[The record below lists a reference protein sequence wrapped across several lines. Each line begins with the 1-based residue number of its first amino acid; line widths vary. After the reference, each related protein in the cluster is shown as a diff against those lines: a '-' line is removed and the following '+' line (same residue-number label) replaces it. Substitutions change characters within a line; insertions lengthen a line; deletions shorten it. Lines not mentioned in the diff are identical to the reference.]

1 MTVSFE
7 SLGLSET
14 VLEGVRASGYKAP
27 TEIQERT
34 IPLALEGKDLIGLG
48 ETGSGKT
55 AAFGL
60 PILHRLHGEEAG
72 LRALIL
78 VPTRELCVQVAE
90 DLRRYGQGTGLHIC
104 TAFGGIDIG
113 IQESAFKRG
122 LDLLVACPGR
132 LIDHLERRNL
142 TLENVSTVV
151 LDEADRMLDMGF
163 LPQIRRIFV
172 RCPLRRQNWLF
183 SATMLPEVEEL
194 CGNFMPEAVRVQI
207 GGLSQ
212 TPRTISHRFV
222 AISNTDK
229 ERFTEE
235 LLRRQDRRVL
245 IFVNR
250 KSTAEKLGRML
261 KRIGFPADSIHG
273 DKSAEARH
281 AVLRAFESG
290 RTRFLVATDVAARGI
305 DVDDIGVVLN
315 FDMPMAVEDYIH
327 RIGRTGRAGAS
338 GTAITLVAPI
348 DRRMHKSVIG
358 HLNGEST
365 PGTGDRPGGGPG
377 GRGRGG
383 RGGRPRD
390 GGKRRK
396 GRPGAS
402 A

>member
-1 MTVSFE
+1 
-7 SLGLSET
+7 
-14 VLEGVRASGYKAP
+14 
-27 TEIQERT
+27 
-34 IPLALEGKDLIGLG
+34 
-48 ETGSGKT
+48 
-55 AAFGL
+55 
-60 PILHRLHGEEAG
+60 
-72 LRALIL
+72 
-78 VPTRELCVQVAE
+78 
-90 DLRRYGQGTGLHIC
+90 TGLHIC

-194 CGNFMPEAVRVQI
+194 CGNFMPEAIRVQI

-250 KSTAEKLGRML
+250 KSTAEKLGRLL

-305 DVDDIGVVLN
+305 DVDDIGMVLN

-365 PGTGDRPGGGPG
+365 PGTGDRPGGGGPG

-390 GGKRRK
+390 RGKRRK

>member
-194 CGNFMPEAVRVQI
+194 CGNFMPEAIRVQI

-229 ERFTEE
+229 ERFTAVVLGQDASECGE
-235 LLRRQDRRVL
+235 SLLRPVFMVAGDEDDVL
-245 IFVNR
+245 
-250 KSTAEKLGRML
+250 AL
-261 KRIGFPADSIHG
+261 A
-273 DKSAEARH
+273 
-281 AVLRAFESG
+281 
-290 RTRFLVATDVAARGI
+290 
-305 DVDDIGVVLN
+305 
-315 FDMPMAVEDYIH
+315 
-327 RIGRTGRAGAS
+327 
-338 GTAITLVAPI
+338 GTAIAFVGQEWVLSG
-348 DRRMHKSVIG
+348 DRQGGDHERES
-358 HLNGEST
+358 GESLVEHGSDHWGEGCRET
-365 PGTGDRPGGGPG
+365 SRPSCSDFLFRRVGRILSRRPEDRSSYRSGSDRHRHP
-377 GRGRGG
+377 
-383 RGGRPRD
+383 
-390 GGKRRK
+390 
-396 GRPGAS
+396 
-402 A
+402 